1 MPAKKKDSLVLF
13 KDYLLRSRTKKFVG
27 EKKLPSLEFPESYP
41 PSPLSRY
48 LQWPQFS
55 DQWFLLS
62 HPTNAEVKEKKA
74 EKSVQPITVRCPK
87 LDCSYLVEQ
96 KLSHQ

>member
-1 MPAKKKDSLVLF
+1 MRQEEALPLLASTGWLGEKPIPAKKKDSLVLV

-27 EKKLPSLEFPESYP
+27 EKKLPALEFHDSYP

-62 HPTNAEVKEKKA
+62 HPTNAEGKEKKLR
-74 EKSVQPITVRCPK
+74 KVSNQ
-87 LDCSYLVEQ
+87 
-96 KLSHQ
+96 